1 MEVENH
7 HFIVA
12 EVRNFEALVQN
23 EGLDPI
29 GIYIYMK
36 QTKRFVLIV
45 CQPDRSL

>member
-29 GIYIYMK
+29 GIYIYETNK
-36 QTKRFVLIV
+36 TLCF
-45 CQPDRSL
+45 DRVSA